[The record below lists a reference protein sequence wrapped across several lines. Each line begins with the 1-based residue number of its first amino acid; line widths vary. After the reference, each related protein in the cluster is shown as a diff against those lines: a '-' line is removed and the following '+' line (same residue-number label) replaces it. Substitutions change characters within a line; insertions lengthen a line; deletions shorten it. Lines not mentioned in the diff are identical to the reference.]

1 MAGNERDR
9 PQEQGNT
16 GGDKS
21 VAEAVAIEEEVP
33 GTRRQQRIVKQLDP
47 FFDGAILLIYGVTA
61 VLLLALAVAA
71 LGYAL
76 AAVPGNLRE
85 GVPFTITTLLSELL
99 LVLILVEVLRTII
112 TYISTNTTS
121 IRPFLTV
128 AIISSVRRILSIG
141 ANLSAKQEVSHE
153 EFNRAMIEL
162 AAEGGIILVV
172 AVALY
177 LFSRRDSN

>member
-1 MAGNERDR
+1 MAHDEKGK
-9 PQEQGNT
+9 PQEPQGA
-16 GGDKS
+16 GDQS
-21 VAEAVAIEEEVP
+21 VAEAVAGEEEVP
-33 GTRRQQRIVKQLDP
+33 GTHRQQRIVKQLDP

-61 VLLLALAVAA
+61 VLLLALAIAA

-76 AAVPGNLRE
+76 TAVPRNLHE

-99 LVLILVEVLRTII
+99 LVLILFEVLRTII
-112 TYISTNTTS
+112 TYISTHTSS

-141 ANLSAKQEVSHE
+141 ANLSANQDVSRE
-153 EFNRAMIEL
+153 EFNRGMIEL

-172 AVALY
+172 AIALY
-177 LFSRRDSN
+177 LFSQRDSN